1 MEELAMSATAI
12 SRDTSASASPAVR
25 AGAAG
30 LIAGLV
36 FAMWA
41 MIVGIFT
48 SNLWAPPQGIGQAL
62 GIGHQGHDF
71 QVVPFIVG
79 LMGHMLNSVIF
90 GLIFLAIVAALHLR
104 GVAAVVAG
112 MMYGIVVY
120 AVMYWLVLRN
130 LLSGTSGSFLTANPE
145 WSWVVGH
152 LMFGAVL
159 GLLFAYGPLRLE
171 ESR

>member
-1 MEELAMSATAI
+1 MSATAI

-71 QVVPFIVG
+71 QVVPLIVG

-90 GLIFLAIVAALHLR
+90 GLIFLAIVTALHLR

-112 MMYGIVVY
+112 MMYGIVIY